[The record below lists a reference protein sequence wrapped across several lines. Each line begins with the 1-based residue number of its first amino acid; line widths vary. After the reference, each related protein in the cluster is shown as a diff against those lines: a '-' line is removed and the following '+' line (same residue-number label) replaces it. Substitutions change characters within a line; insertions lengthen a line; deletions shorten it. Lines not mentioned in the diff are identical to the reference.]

1 MLRVILIILFSL
13 VVIGCASTTQ
23 PIPVQQHTVLIPPA
37 NYFQCE
43 VVELPR
49 NTRTITD
56 LDVARLITRL
66 YRENVVC
73 ANNIKAIKEFLENS
87 SKILQN

>member
-1 MLRVILIILFSL
+1 MFKITLIILFSFI
-13 VVIGCASTTQ
+13 VIGCTSNPQ

-43 VVELPR
+43 VIELPR
-49 NTRTITD
+49 NTKIITD
-56 LDVARLITRL
+56 LDIARLITRL

-73 ANNIKAIKEFLENS
+73 ANNMKAIKEFLENS

>member
-1 MLRVILIILFSL
+1 MFKVALIILFSL
-13 VVIGCASTTQ
+13 IVIGCASSPQ

-43 VVELPR
+43 VIELPR

-56 LDVARLITRL
+56 LDIARLITRL

-73 ANNIKAIKEFLENS
+73 ANNMKAIKEFLENS